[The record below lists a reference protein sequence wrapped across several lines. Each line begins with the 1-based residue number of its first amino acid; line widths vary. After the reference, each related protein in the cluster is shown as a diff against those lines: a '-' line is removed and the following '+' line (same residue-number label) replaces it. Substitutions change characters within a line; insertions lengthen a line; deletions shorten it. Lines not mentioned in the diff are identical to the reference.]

1 MAINKIGIRQ
11 LVEFVLKSGDLNAS
25 INSQNTAAQGA
36 RIHRKIQNH
45 QGPDYQKEYFVK
57 KLVQIDHEKYSIE
70 GRADGLIISNQL
82 LIEEIKTSDP
92 DYEDLTDN
100 IKTLY
105 WSQAKVYG
113 AILTKELDFEEVT
126 IQLTYYKRPTG
137 EIKKFKKQFKRQ
149 ELQEF
154 FDKLIKEYEKWVK
167 LRRDWRK
174 KRNKTAKALNFPFKT
189 YRHGQRD
196 LAVAVYKTILTRQ
209 RLFVEA
215 PTGTGKTMSTL
226 FPTIKALGEKKIDR
240 IFYLSAKQSTQH
252 VANQALKLMHEQ
264 GLQLKSIVLT
274 AKDKITFPEE
284 VDLKPEDNPYMVGY
298 YDRVKDG
305 MLDILTNENMLT
317 KDVIQ
322 TYAKKHMLD
331 PFEFSLDTSLF
342 CDVIICDYNYLFD
355 PLVYLQRF
363 FSIEDDNN
371 FFLID
376 EVHNLVSRSRA
387 MYSATLNQ
395 DLVLK
400 TRDLFADNPDLTE
413 SKSIKRQLSRIINE
427 LDLINESLDGKDQ
440 DVSYQPL
447 DSLEKAMLKF
457 NDATRDWLPKQ
468 NDDDIV
474 ASVLELFFAINK
486 YLKISEFFD
495 ESYRVLI
502 KKDDNQLQLQE
513 QILDPSPYLNES
525 LKKGRGA
532 ILFSATLS
540 PVEYYKDTLGS
551 KKALSMRLDSPFN
564 RQKQNLLI
572 ANYIDTKY
580 QVRQQNLPQIVASVA
595 ELTSGKKGKY
605 LIFCPSYQFLNQIS
619 AAFSELFPEYKVLNQ
634 TTAMTIDDRQSFL
647 NNFKEPQTKTLVG
660 FAVLGGIFSEGID
673 LPNDQLIG
681 VGIVGVG
688 LPGLSFERNLLR
700 DYFDNKNGRGFE
712 YAYQLPGM
720 NHVLQAAGRLIR
732 TKKDCGNVVL
742 LDKRFTSRRYQ
753 RLFPKHWQHYQIV
766 RSTNELK
773 NKINHFWND
782 H

>member
-70 GRADGLIISNQL
+70 GRADGVIISNQL

-427 LDLINESLDGKDQ
+427 LDLIDESLDGKDQ

-502 KKDDNQLQLQE
+502 KKEDNQLQLQE

-551 KKALSMRLDSPFN
+551 KKALSMQLDSPFN

-647 NNFKEPQTKTLVG
+647 NNFKEHQTKTLVG

-732 TKKDCGNVVL
+732 TNQDCGNVVL